1 MTVAGNGSAGSA
13 ANTLNTP
20 TGLFVDTNLDLYV
33 ADQLNHRVQ
42 RFRPGETNGTTV
54 AASIQPMDISVD
66 VDGYLFIVD
75 RLVNAVVRCGP
86 DGCKCVVGCSGVSGF
101 APNQFN
107 GSYHLAFD
115 SHGNMF
121 VLDELN
127 SRLQKFGVTRGP
139 CRKFHQTET

>member
-1 MTVAGNGSAGSA
+1 M
-13 ANTLNTP
+13 
-20 TGLFVDTNLDLYV
+20 

-42 RFRPGETNGTTV
+42 RFRSGETNGTTV

-66 VDGYLFIVD
+66 ADGYLFIVD

-86 DGCKCVVGCSGVSGF
+86 DGCKCVVACSGVNK
-101 APNQFN
+101 P
-107 GSYHLAFD
+107 YHLAFD
-115 SHGNMF
+115 SHGNMY

-127 SRLQKFGVTRGP
+127 SRLQKFYVTRGP